1 MLERIIHGC
10 SVCVYIY
17 RVWNT
22 FDSALL
28 YVLLRLWF
36 SFGEELKGAETESIV
51 HFEKKEGEE
60 SQNIKEKIQKPTKD
74 REAIEGGN
82 GEKIDEKTWGFEKK
96 RRKRKSR
103 GENDP
108 KNRIT
113 GLPAY
118 PRQSWRRKAGRLFSL
133 KYYFILTG
141 QHKLHS
147 IKQKRHSKNVT
158 NSMQIRYF
166 WEIFFFPE
174 FKV

>member
-10 SVCVYIY
+10 SVYIY

-51 HFEKKEGEE
+51 HFEKKEGGE
-60 SQNIKEKIQKPTKD
+60 SQNIKEKKIQKPTKD

-96 RRKRKSR
+96 RRKRKR
-103 GENDP
+103 VGE
-108 KNRIT
+108 KMTRKIASQAY
-113 GLPAY
+113 LPTHA
-118 PRQSWRRKAGRLFSL
+118 KAGGGRQGV
-133 KYYFILTG
+133 YFHLNIISSSRANIN
-141 QHKLHS
+141 S
-147 IKQKRHSKNVT
+147 IQ
-158 NSMQIRYF
+158 
-166 WEIFFFPE
+166 
-174 FKV
+174 